1 MLYLCICLFY
11 RDAVASKN
19 FADRHQPG
27 CGNPCADISFTNLM
41 CLMMRKHL
49 VYSLHCLLNNLILR
63 TLLKERFDFSFFFW
77 LVFPP
82 IYWSTL
88 WSITESVHSPF
99 HMNAH
104 PVFTNQSWIMFPL
117 ILLDRLLGNHFIL

>member
-1 MLYLCICLFY
+1 MHILMLLAMPRNGISLISALSVYLSALY

-27 CGNPCADISFTNLM
+27 CSNPCADISFTNLM

-63 TLLKERFDFSFFFW
+63 TLLKERFDFFLFFFLACFPSYL
-77 LVFPP
+77 LV
-82 IYWSTL
+82 Y
-88 WSITESVHSPF
+88 
-99 HMNAH
+99 
-104 PVFTNQSWIMFPL
+104 PL
-117 ILLDRLLGNHFIL
+117 EHHRICSLAIPHECPSCV

>member
-1 MLYLCICLFY
+1 
-11 RDAVASKN
+11 
-19 FADRHQPG
+19 
-27 CGNPCADISFTNLM
+27 
-41 CLMMRKHL
+41 MMRKHL

-99 HMNAH
+99 RMNAH

>member
-1 MLYLCICLFY
+1 MLLAMPRNGISLISALSVYLSALY

-27 CGNPCADISFTNLM
+27 CSNPCADISFTNLM

-63 TLLKERFDFSFFFW
+63 TLLKERFDFFLFFFFW

-99 HMNAH
+99 HMNAR
-104 PVFTNQSWIMFPL
+104 PVFN
-117 ILLDRLLGNHFIL
+117 N

>member
-1 MLYLCICLFY
+1 MLLAMPRNGISLISALSVYLSALY

-27 CGNPCADISFTNLM
+27 CSNPCADISFTNLM

-63 TLLKERFDFSFFFW
+63 TLLKERFDFFLFFFFG
-77 LVFPP
+77 LFSLLFIGLPFGASQNLFTRH
-82 IYWSTL
+82 ST
-88 WSITESVHSPF
+88 
-99 HMNAH
+99 
-104 PVFTNQSWIMFPL
+104 
-117 ILLDRLLGNHFIL
+117 